1 MMVDRTQPFVLA
13 DDARPGGRTVLY
25 RRPVRT
31 VTARDADGLAAAL
44 DALTTASASGLHAA
58 GFISY
63 EAGHA
68 LEPRLAPLMREP
80 AGGLPLMWF
89 GVFEAAE
96 PVDPAAVLPDPAG
109 AWIGAA
115 RPGISRAA
123 YLTAFDTVQA
133 AIRAGDIYQANL
145 TFPATVP
152 VAGDPMAIYAKL
164 RARSLAGHGALVWT
178 GTDWL
183 ISLSPELF
191 FASTGRSITVRPM
204 KGTAPRG
211 ADADAD
217 RATAAALQADAKQRA
232 ENLMIVDLMRNDL
245 SRVAVA
251 GSVQVPALYTVEPY
265 PTVHQMVSTVT
276 ATLDAGTD
284 AVGVLRA
291 LFPCGSVTGAP
302 KIRAME
308 VIHDVEAGPR
318 GAYTG
323 AIGSIAPGG
332 DATFNVAIRTLHLK
346 PGEATASLGL
356 GSGIVADSVGGE
368 EWDECLT
375 KARFLTAGERPVDLI
390 ETMAFLPEH
399 GILRLDHH
407 LHRMR
412 ESARALGHAFDR
424 HEARNALQAATFR
437 LDGPAR
443 VRLVLGASGAIAIET
458 GPMPPAPTE
467 PVSVAIVPRK
477 VAPDDF
483 RLRHKTSDR
492 ALYDDPRRAAG
503 TLEVL
508 FADADGQLSEGS
520 FTSLFV
526 PMPDGRYAT
535 PPLAAGLLPGVLR
548 TAMIEAGEAVE
559 RPLTAADLAQG
570 FCVGNSLRGLIVAR
584 LVAEADRG

>member
-1 MMVDRTQPFVLA
+1 MIVDRSQPFVLV
-13 DDARPGGRTVLY
+13 DDARPGGRAKLY
-25 RRPVRT
+25 QRPVRT
-31 VTARDADGLAAAL
+31 VTAKDADAVAGAL
-44 DALTTASASGLHAA
+44 DRLAEATAGGLHAA

-68 LEPRLAPLMREP
+68 LEPRLAPLMRAP
-80 AGGLPLMWF
+80 AGGLPLIWF
-89 GVFEAAE
+89 GLFEAAE
-96 PVDPAAVLPDPAG
+96 PVDPATLLPDPAG
-109 AWIGAA
+109 AWIGAG

-145 TFPATVP
+145 TFPASVP
-152 VAGDPMAIYAKL
+152 VLGDPLAIYAKL

-191 FASTGRSITVRPM
+191 FTIEGRSITVRPM
-204 KGTAPRG
+204 KGTAARG

-217 RATAAALQADAKQRA
+217 RAAAAALKADAKQRA

-251 GSVQVPALYTVEPY
+251 GSVQVPELYMVEPY
-265 PTVHQMVSTVT
+265 PTVHQMVSTVI
-276 ATLDAGTD
+276 ATLARGADAGS
-284 AVGVLRA
+284 VLRA

-308 VIHDVEAGPR
+308 VIHGVEAGPR

-323 AIGSIAPGG
+323 AIGTIAPGG
-332 DATFNVAIRTLHLK
+332 DAAFNVAIRTLHLK
-346 PGEATASLGL
+346 PGEGAASLGL
-356 GSGIVADSVGGE
+356 GSGVVADSVGGE

-390 ETMAFLPEH
+390 ETMAFLPDR
-399 GILRLDHH
+399 GIVRLDQH
-407 LHRMR
+407 LRRMG

-424 HEARNALQAATFR
+424 HAARNALQAATFR

-443 VRLVLGASGAIAIET
+443 VRLLLGASGAIAIES
-458 GPMPPAPTE
+458 GPMPPAPAE
-467 PVSVAIVPRK
+467 PVPVAIVRRK

-503 TLEVL
+503 TFEVL

-535 PPLAAGLLPGVLR
+535 PPLTAGLLPGVLR
-548 TAMIEAGEAVE
+548 AAMIEAGEAVE
-559 RPLTAADLAQG
+559 RPLIAADLAQG

-584 LVAEADRG
+584 LVAEADGG